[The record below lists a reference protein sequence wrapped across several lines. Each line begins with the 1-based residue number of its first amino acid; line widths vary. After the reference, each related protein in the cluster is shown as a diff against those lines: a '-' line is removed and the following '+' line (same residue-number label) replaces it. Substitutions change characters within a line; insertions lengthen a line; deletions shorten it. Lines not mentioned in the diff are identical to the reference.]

1 MSIYFELGMDT
12 GTEKRTGT
20 WTRYVTSVPVRI
32 GTYRIFRTEND
43 EVFLKVNLGVG
54 ISPQQAL
61 AMFSTYIL
69 HKNINK
75 VVKF

>member
-1 MSIYFELGMDT
+1 MN
-12 GTEKRTGT
+12 
-20 WTRYVTSVPVRI
+20 PVRDVRT

-61 AMFSTYIL
+61 ATFSTYIL
-69 HKNINK
+69 QKNVNNS
-75 VVKF
+75 